1 MSVVLV
7 FVTELEW
14 EGNGTKRRIDE
25 DELRYLRGEGWG
37 VLGGGR
43 LNRGQYY
50 LIVRYATT
58 LTSDGRVCPLD
69 AAPASNYLGMDEV
82 IREIG
87 PAPAES
93 RGNSTAWHH
102 QPFRNTG
109 QRAVVV
115 ALAIPVQSL
124 VFIPTHVLDVKGTRR
139 IPPPRADQSTTR
151 SARIKEYLGIADT
164 SVSAGLGIARK
175 LAVLRLQ
182 EVRQSSGE
190 RKDVHGM
197 DVVMYNPG

>member
-1 MSVVLV
+1 MSCVISEAKGGEIS
-7 FVTELEW
+7 ELNTLKV
-14 EGNGTKRRIDE
+14 GD
-25 DELRYLRGEGWG
+25 
-37 VLGGGR
+37 

-50 LIVRYATT
+50 LIVRYA

-82 IREIG
+82 IREID
-87 PAPAES
+87 PAPAEL

-102 QPFRNTG
+102 QPFRKTG

-124 VFIPTHVLDVKGTRR
+124 VFIPTHVLDVKVPYSPSPGGPVYDTEC
-139 IPPPRADQSTTR
+139 PDY
-151 SARIKEYLGIADT
+151 KCLGIADT
-164 SVSAGLGIARK
+164 SASAGLGIARK

-190 RKDVHGM
+190 REDVHGM
-197 DVVMYNPG
+197 DVVMYNTG

>member
-1 MSVVLV
+1 MSCVISEVK
-7 FVTELEW
+7 
-14 EGNGTKRRIDE
+14 G
-25 DELRYLRGEGWG
+25 GE
-37 VLGGGR
+37 
-43 LNRGQYY
+43 
-50 LIVRYATT
+50 ISE
-58 LTSDGRVCPLD
+58 LTSGRRVCPLD

-82 IREIG
+82 IREID

-102 QPFRNTG
+102 QPFRKTG

-124 VFIPTHVLDVKGTRR
+124 VFIPKHVLDVKVPGSR
-139 IPPPRADQSTTR
+139 
-151 SARIKEYLGIADT
+151 KYLGIADT

-175 LAVLRLQ
+175 LAVLRRQ

-190 RKDVHGM
+190 REDVHGM
-197 DVVMYNPG
+197 DVVMYNTG